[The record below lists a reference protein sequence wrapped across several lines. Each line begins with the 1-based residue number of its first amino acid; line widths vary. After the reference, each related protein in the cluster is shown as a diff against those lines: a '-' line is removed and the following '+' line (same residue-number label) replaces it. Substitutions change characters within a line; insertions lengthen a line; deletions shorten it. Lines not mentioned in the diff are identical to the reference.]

1 MKTISIVTPC
11 RNEESNVD
19 EIYQCVRAEMEKA
32 GKYKYEHIFID
43 NGSKDNT
50 VALLKRIA
58 SRDHNVK
65 IIVNARDFGQIRSP
79 LHALFQTRGDAV
91 IGIVADLQDP
101 PSLIPEMIAR
111 WEEGYSM
118 VLCIKET
125 SDENPIAFWMRRKFY
140 QLIQRLSSIP
150 TFENFTGFG
159 LYDRRVI
166 EAMRSFDDPYPYV
179 RGMIAE
185 IGLPYFKLP
194 YNQPARKRGF
204 SKSDLYTLYDIAMLG
219 ITNMSKVP
227 LRLVTFLG
235 FACSLLSLLTGL
247 GYLVYKL
254 LFWANF
260 NLGIAPLVIGLFF
273 LGSVQLL
280 SMGILGE
287 YIGSVHTQVQKRPY
301 VIEKER
307 INFEYEPGEP
317 APEGRNAINAIST
330 LESELRRH

>member
-19 EIYQCVRAEMEKA
+19 EIYQRVRDEMEKA
-32 GKYKYEHIFID
+32 GNYKYEHIFID

-58 SRDHNVK
+58 ALDHNVK

-79 LHALFQTRGDAV
+79 LHALFQTQGDAV

-101 PSLIPEMIAR
+101 PNLIPEMIAR

-125 SDENPIAFWMRRKFY
+125 SDENPLTFWMRRRFY

-159 LYDRRVI
+159 LYDRKVI

-185 IGLPYFKLP
+185 IGLPYFKLS
-194 YNQPARKRGF
+194 YNQPARKRGI

-227 LRLVTFLG
+227 LRLVTFTG
-235 FACSLLSLLTGL
+235 FACSLLSLLAGL
-247 GYLVYKL
+247 AYLIYKL

-260 NLGIAPLVIGLFF
+260 NVGIAPLVIGLFF

-301 VIEKER
+301 VIERER
-307 INFEYEPGEP
+307 INFEYEPD
-317 APEGRNAINAIST
+317 APIPDIT
-330 LESELRRH
+330 PELPPRKGLG